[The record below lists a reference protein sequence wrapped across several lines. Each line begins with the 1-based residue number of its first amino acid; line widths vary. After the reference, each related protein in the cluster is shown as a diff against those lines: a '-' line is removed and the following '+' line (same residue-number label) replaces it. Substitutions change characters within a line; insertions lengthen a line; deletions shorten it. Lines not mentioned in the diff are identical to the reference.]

1 MLNFVSVLVVCY
13 FLTLNFQE
21 KKKKSD
27 KGTEPEK
34 PKNSDKGTEP
44 EKQKE
49 KNIQEENSSGPKE
62 EKSKAHKKSNPYG
75 EWQEI
80 KQEVEAQ

>member
-1 MLNFVSVLVVCY
+1 MLNFISVLVVCS
-13 FLTLNFQE
+13 FFTLNFQE
-21 KKKKSD
+21 KN
-27 KGTEPEK
+27 
-34 PKNSDKGTEP
+34 KNSVKGTEP

-80 KQEVEAQ
+80 KQEIESQ